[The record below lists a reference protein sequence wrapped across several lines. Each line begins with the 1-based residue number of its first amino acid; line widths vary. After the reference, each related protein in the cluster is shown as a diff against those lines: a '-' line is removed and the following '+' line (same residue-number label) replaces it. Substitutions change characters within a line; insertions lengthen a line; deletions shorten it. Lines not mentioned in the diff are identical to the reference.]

1 MLLLTQQRQRV
12 FRDPAEFGV
21 RSDLKVKMRLGV
33 ARGARLADEG
43 DRFSPFYL
51 LAALGRRAV
60 ELAVAGLVALG
71 VVEDNH
77 GT

>member
-1 MLLLTQQRQRV
+1 M
-12 FRDPAEFGV
+12 
-21 RSDLKVKMRLGV
+21 KMRLGV